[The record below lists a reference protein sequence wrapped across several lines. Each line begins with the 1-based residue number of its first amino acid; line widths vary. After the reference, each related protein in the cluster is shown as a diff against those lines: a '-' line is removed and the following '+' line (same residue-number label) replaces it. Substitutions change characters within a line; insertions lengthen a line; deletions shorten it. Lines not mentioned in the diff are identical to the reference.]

1 MKKEHILTILA
12 LTLVAVTNYLF
23 GAIESVGVMAAFG
36 GMYNTDD
43 QHYRKLLRKKMEYV
57 VWNLPVWSQFMGVQD
72 TSRNQKVH
80 KFGTPSGFKPSGK
93 PIEVIKDFM
102 HNGRVNMDIPVMYP
116 LTDQPTYGMKQLLGN
131 EETRR
136 WANKTISINQ
146 VRHGVKS
153 QDNKYSK
160 QTLMNPEFVKELM
173 LSNTTYLSDHFK
185 RWQAAQPGFAYVQ
198 GYSDNLVSSVAD
210 GGLAITRKSH
220 MNTYM
225 AGSGKV
231 TWSAT
236 HATYEA
242 SVNAGMDGLTDTSSD
257 HMSTT
262 VIENMIYVA
271 SHNHRIQPDSSG
283 YYNIVISDAAALQ
296 LQADTKWQAVQR
308 SAFQSAGEK
317 HPELQGKVVG
327 YYQKARIIVDET
339 LPSAYVTGE
348 TPYTNARSTTGDN
361 TGVCYGL
368 SAFLATPVDTGARKP
383 AILIGNSSMAC
394 GVASEINFETEE
406 YDYKQDLRD
415 GADMI
420 IGYEI
425 CDIVDADGKFTTAGD
440 RYENVSSLVCWTY
453 SPSSASWT

>member
-1 MKKEHILTILA
+1 MKKHILGILG
-12 LTLVAVTNYLF
+12 LVL
-23 GAIESVGVMAAFG
+23 VGVTYLLGADPESTGLVIAAFG

-116 LTDQPTYGMKQLLGN
+116 LTNNAIYGMKQLLGN

-146 VRHGVKS
+146 VRQGVKS

-160 QTLMNPEFVKELM
+160 QTLANPEFVKELM
-173 LSNTTYLSDHFK
+173 LSNTTYLSDWFK
-185 RWQAAQPGFAYVQ
+185 RWQSAQPGLAYVQ
-198 GYSDNLVSSVAD
+198 GYSENLVDTVAN

-220 MNTYM
+220 MNTYV
-225 AGSGKV
+225 AGSGRV
-231 TWSAT
+231 TFSAT

-242 SVNAGMDGLTDTSSD
+242 SVNAAMDGLTDTSSD
-257 HMSTT
+257 HFSTT
-262 VIENMIYVA
+262 VIENMVYVA
-271 SHNHRIQPDSSG
+271 SHNHRIQPNANG
-283 YYNIVISDAAALQ
+283 YYTIVISDAAALQ
-296 LQADTKWQAVQR
+296 LQGDTKWQAVQR
-308 SAFQSAGEK
+308 SAFQSAGQK
-317 HPELQGKVVG
+317 HPELMGKVVG
-327 YYQKARIIVDET
+327 YYQKAEIVVDET
-339 LPSAYVTGE
+339 LPSCYVNGDGAFT
-348 TPYTNARSTTGDN
+348 TARSTTSS
-361 TGVCYGL
+361 TAGVSYGL
-368 SAFLATPVDTGARKP
+368 SDFLATPVDTGPRKP
-383 AILIGNSSMAC
+383 AILIGSSSMAC
-394 GVASEINFETEE
+394 GVASEINFETED

-425 CDIVDADGKFTTAGD
+425 CDIVDADGKFTTAGN

-453 SPSSASWT
+453 SPSSAAWT